1 MWPCGRIH
9 RLKHIAGNS
18 MPCLKTNLPHRNE
31 EEWKEA
37 EKRCRLN
44 DEEVRMAKELG
55 INARSLIKNIPSRN
69 QPWKSP
75 VKQWVRS
82 LYYKKFQHRDSQA
95 NARER
100 SPVLQNKN
108 GEPSS
113 FPGSAAP
120 DPTTDIDIPF

>member
-1 MWPCGRIH
+1 MTAR
-9 RLKHIAGNS
+9 R
-18 MPCLKTNLPHRNE
+18 RNE

-37 EKRCRLN
+37 KKRCRLN

-55 INARSLIKNIPSRN
+55 ISARSLIKNIPSRN
-69 QPWKSP
+69 QQWKSP

-82 LYYKKFQHRDSQA
+82 LYYKKFQHRESQA

-120 DPTTDIDIPF
+120 DPITDVDIPF